1 MKGGDIKSPLQ
12 EKKERRECGVPK
24 RTDIPI
30 WDAQVRGAKDS
41 GLLETDAVRGHREG
55 SVARADARR
64 RNHVGIH
71 RISFDYLL
79 VAWVIRISRIHRFI
93 PRSARHRARFAHS
106 AFRERAKRHHIKD
119 KD

>member
-1 MKGGDIKSPLQ
+1 MAV
-12 EKKERRECGVPK
+12 C
-24 RTDIPI
+24 
-30 WDAQVRGAKDS
+30 VRGQTFQFGTRKL
-41 GLLETDAVRGHREG
+41 GMQKLLVYLETGTVRDHREG

-71 RISFDYLL
+71 RINFDYLL
-79 VAWVIRISRIHRFI
+79 VAWVIRVSRIDRFI

-119 KD
+119 ED